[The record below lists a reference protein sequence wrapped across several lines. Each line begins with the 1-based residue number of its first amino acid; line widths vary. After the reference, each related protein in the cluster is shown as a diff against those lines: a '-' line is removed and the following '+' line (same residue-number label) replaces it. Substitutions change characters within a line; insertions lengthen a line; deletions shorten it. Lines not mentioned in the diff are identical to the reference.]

1 MAGEADKI
9 LHVAGEGVDDNT

>member
-9 LHVAGEGVDDNT
+9 LHVIGEGVDDNT